1 MKTSNILLTSLLAS
15 ITVTTLA
22 MMIDIG
28 YGGGSPEY
36 TEYDQQDISLPAF
49 THLQVH
55 DNNRSVIVEA
65 ASSGSI
71 KLFTMKGHQMPSVIY
86 HMQGDTLVID
96 QFENHKQVGAYFTLQ
111 VPHNGLQGITAQNTE
126 VILNDYPF
134 ETMSL
139 SLDNAKVQI
148 YPRERNRVT
157 RLLVNGLNNSHV
169 NVSTTIDTL
178 SLNLDHSSAVVD
190 DAINVLRGSI
200 ENSSSLGVRK
210 VDVFEFR
217 KDESSRLDHWN

>member
-1 MKTSNILLTSLLAS
+1 MKTSNILLASLFGS
-15 ITVTTLA
+15 ITVTTMA
-22 MMIDIG
+22 MMFDIG

-49 THLQVH
+49 RHLQVH

-65 ASSGSI
+65 SPSRSI
-71 KLFTMKGHQMPSVIY
+71 ILFTMKGHQIPTITY

-111 VPHNGLQGITAQNTE
+111 VPHNDLQGITARNTE
-126 VILNDYPF
+126 VVLNGYPF

-139 SLDNAKVQI
+139 SLDNAKVQV
-148 YPRERNRVT
+148 YPKERNNVT
-157 RLLVNGLNNSHV
+157 HLVVNGINHSHV

-178 SLNLDHSSAVVD
+178 SLNLDQSSVVAD
-190 DAINVLRGSI
+190 DVITILSGSI
-200 ENSSSLGVRK
+200 GNSSSLGVRK
-210 VDVFEFR
+210 VEVFEFR

>member
-1 MKTSNILLTSLLAS
+1 MKTSNILLTTLFGS

-22 MMIDIG
+22 MIIDIG
-28 YGGGSPEY
+28 YGGGSPEH
-36 TEYDQQDISLPAF
+36 TEYDQEDISLPAF
-49 THLQVH
+49 KHLEVR
-55 DNNRSVIVEA
+55 DNDRSVIVKA

-71 KLFTMKGHQMPSVIY
+71 KLSTMKGDQMPSIIY

-96 QFENHKQVGAYFTLQ
+96 HFENHEQASAYFTVQ
-111 VPHNGLQGITAQNTE
+111 VPYNDLQGISVTNTE
-126 VILNDYPF
+126 VVLNDYPF
-134 ETMSL
+134 ERMSL
-139 SLDNAKVQI
+139 FLDNGKVQI
-148 YPRERNRVT
+148 YPEERNTLT
-157 RLLVNGLNNSHV
+157 RLSVHGINHSHV
-169 NVSTTIDTL
+169 NVSTTVDTL
-178 SLNLDHSSAVVD
+178 SLNLDQSSAVVD